1 MNAMTAFIGL
11 LFLAYVGSIIVGG
24 RAVRGYGLPSGS
36 EYLLLGFLVGP
47 SVLGLLSRELLSTMT
62 PFLYVGAGWL
72 LLLCGM
78 DWGYVDNKSSS
89 FKSIAGSFVLALI
102 TGAVMFGGVYWVL
115 GYFPGKS
122 EHPRVLLA
130 GAIAAVGMETTRLA
144 VRWVMERYDAQGP
157 LSRAIATLADA
168 DELPALLLVA
178 ALYLLAPMPET
189 RLQLPPGAW
198 FAITIGIG
206 VAMGLI
212 SVALMGP
219 ELHRGEAQCLVLGAG
234 LLCAGLPAALGLA
247 GVVSS
252 FVLGVTLSRLSPHRP
267 ALLSIIKKSEQPVL
281 LPVLLLAGALVTF
294 EDRRLPAVLGVALGA
309 RLIGKFLTGGVL
321 YLTPTGRR
329 AGLLL
334 GLGLL
339 PSGVVTISLAASLSL
354 RIGGKDGALILT
366 SAVALTLLGELLGPL
381 SLRRAL
387 GRAGELRNP
396 AGTRSDP
403 PGPPSSA
410 AKGAPP
416 SSAGAGSVTS

>member
-1 MNAMTAFIGL
+1 MNPMTAFIGL
-11 LFLAYVGSIIVGG
+11 LFLAYVGSIVVGG

-47 SVLGLLSRELLSTMT
+47 SVLGLLNHELLSLLI

-78 DWGYVDNKSSS
+78 DWGYVDGKPSSL
-89 FKSIAGSFVLALI
+89 KSILGSFLLALI
-102 TGAVMFGGVYWVL
+102 TGGVIFVGVYWVL
-115 GYFPGKS
+115 GYFPGRTAN
-122 EHPRVLLA
+122 HRLLLA
-130 GAIAAVGMETTRLA
+130 GSIAAVGMETTRLA

-157 LSRAIATLADA
+157 LSRAVATLADA
-168 DELPALLLVA
+168 DELPALLLVG
-178 ALYLLAPMPET
+178 ALYLLAPMPEM
-189 RLQLPPGAW
+189 RLYLPPGAW
-198 FAITIGIG
+198 FAITIGLGI
-206 VAMGLI
+206 AMGLI

-267 ALLSIIKKSEQPVL
+267 ALLAIIKKSEQPVL
-281 LPVLLLAGALVTF
+281 LPVLLLAGAMVTF

-309 RLIGKFLTGGVL
+309 RMVGKILTGGVL
-321 YLTPTGRR
+321 YLMPTGRK

-339 PSGVVTISLAASLSL
+339 PSGVVTISLAASLSM

-366 SAVALTLLGELLGPL
+366 AAVALTLLGELLGPL

-396 AGTRSDP
+396 SGTRSEP
-403 PGPPSSA
+403 PVPLPTSEA
-410 AKGAPP
+410 ARSG
-416 SSAGAGSVTS
+416 STTAGSVTS